1 MRCYVK
7 YIMVIDYKD
16 KIHFVTFNEGLNII
30 TGKSSTGKSAMIEI
44 FDYCFGNSDYT
55 VPVGVITDV
64 ARIYCT
70 VVYKDGNYLI
80 VARRPSENKAFIKVE
95 NNDFVSNIDNF
106 TMEYFNRYDF
116 LGISDFNKEL
126 GHFFGLDI
134 TDVTEDEAEKD
145 YLGRKKGRPSIR
157 NVISYILQHQNLV
170 ANKHALFYRFDE
182 KETREQTIEQFK
194 IFSGFVDQEYFVK
207 KQELKKLE
215 RDVKQLELKQERE
228 KEYQNSLIEKLS
240 FHLKEFHAVSGRS
253 LETQAS
259 EMVKY
264 PKQHLEKLSAFIV
277 DVDYNSDSYNTEL
290 LGLKEK
296 RQTLTLEVRN
306 LNSKLNNINASIN
319 FAKQYSAKSNNL
331 SNTIIPTG
339 NQTSICPFCKTV
351 HTTVNNEQ
359 IRLSEAIKWL
369 NSELQKTPY
378 FLDSFQEEKQKLENK
393 IGEEKKKIAELN
405 SEIDRI
411 EAIDKNLQKQQ
422 SLERQ
427 AQKILYKIE
436 SFLENIVES
445 NQDVIE
451 NDIKEYKKNIKATN
465 TILTEKYDISEK
477 MKRAG
482 ENINKKM
489 NEIGSSFDFEDSY
502 KPINLKFDLN
512 TFDLYQE
519 RDGHKIFL
527 RSMGSGANWLY
538 CHLSLFLSLQ
548 YYFCSMGEKSVVP
561 PVLFID
567 QPSQVYF
574 PSIEIDEAEEFDR
587 SKLKKDTDIEAVTNM
602 YDQLVKF
609 CDDTEKETGIRPQI
623 IVTDHADKLELK
635 NANFESLINGRRWR
649 KRGFIEK

>member
-1 MRCYVK
+1 MRCFVK
-7 YIMVIDYKD
+7 YIMVIDNND

-80 VARRPSENKAFIKVE
+80 VARRPSENKAFIKIE
-95 NNDFVSNIDNF
+95 NNDFVSTIDNF
-106 TMEYFNRYDF
+106 SMEYFNRYDF
-116 LGISDFNKEL
+116 LSISDFNKEL

-134 TDVTEDEAEKD
+134 TDVTEDEAEKK
-145 YLGRKKGRPSIR
+145 YRGRKKGRPSIR

-182 KETREQTIEQFK
+182 KEKREQTIEQFK

-228 KEYQNSLIEKLS
+228 KEYRNSLIEKLN
-240 FHLKEFHAVSGRS
+240 FYLKEYHAVTGNS
-253 LETQAS
+253 LYETQAF

-277 DVDYNSDSYNTEL
+277 NVDYNSDSYNTEL

-296 RQTLTLEVRN
+296 RQNLNLEVRN
-306 LNSKLNNINASIN
+306 LNSKLSNINISIN
-319 FAKQYSAKSNNL
+319 IAEQYSTKSNSL
-331 SNTIIPTG
+331 SNTIIPIE
-339 NQTSICPFCKTV
+339 NETSICPFCKTM
-351 HTTVNNEQ
+351 HTAVNNEEN
-359 IRLSEAIKWL
+359 RLSEAIRWL
-369 NSELQKTPY
+369 NSELEKTPY
-378 FLDSFQEEKQKLENK
+378 FLDSFQEEKQKLQNI
-393 IGEEKKKIAELN
+393 IGEKKKEIAALN

-436 SFLENIVES
+436 SFLENIVAS
-445 NQDVIE
+445 NQDAIE
-451 NDIKEYKKNIKATN
+451 NEIKEYKKNIKAIS
-465 TILTEKYDISEK
+465 TILLEKYDISEK
-477 MKRAG
+477 MKKAAD
-482 ENINKKM
+482 NINRKM
-489 NEIGSSFDFEDSY
+489 NETGNSFDFEDSY

-519 RDGHKIFL
+519 RALCTVAF
-527 RSMGSGANWLY
+527 RSLA
-538 CHLSLFLSLQ
+538 
-548 YYFCSMGEKSVVP
+548 
-561 PVLFID
+561 
-567 QPSQVYF
+567 
-574 PSIEIDEAEEFDR
+574 R
-587 SKLKKDTDIEAVTNM
+587 
-602 YDQLVKF
+602 
-609 CDDTEKETGIRPQI
+609 
-623 IVTDHADKLELK
+623 
-635 NANFESLINGRRWR
+635 
-649 KRGFIEK
+649 

>member
-1 MRCYVK
+1 MRCFVK
-7 YIMVIDYKD
+7 YIMVIDNKD

-106 TMEYFNRYDF
+106 CMEYFNRYDF

-145 YLGRKKGRPSIR
+145 YRGRKKGRPSIR

-182 KETREQTIEQFK
+182 KEKREQTIEQFK

-228 KEYQNSLIEKLS
+228 REYQNSLIGKLG
-240 FHLKEFHAVSGRS
+240 FHLKEYHAVTGRS

-259 EMVKY
+259 EMVKH

-277 DVDYNSDSYNTEL
+277 NVDYNSDSYNTEL
-290 LGLKEK
+290 LSLKEK

-331 SNTIIPTG
+331 SNTIIPTR

-369 NSELQKTPY
+369 NSELQKIPY
-378 FLDSFQEEKQKLENK
+378 FLDSFLEEKQKLENK

-451 NDIKEYKKNIKATN
+451 NEIKEYKQKIKATS
-465 TILTEKYDISEK
+465 TIFNVKYDISEK

-489 NEIGSSFDFEDSY
+489 NEIGEKFDFEESY

-548 YYFCSMGEKSVVP
+548 YYFCSIGEKSIVP

-587 SKLKKDTDIEAVTNM
+587 SKLKKDTDIEAVTNV

-609 CDDTEKETGIRPQI
+609 CDDTEKKTGIRPQI

-635 NANFESLINGRRWR
+635 NGDFESLVNGRRWR